1 MHENVGCM
9 NSGFLDYVR
18 RISRFNLNILY
29 NFADIQSPNSLA
41 KYIHNISNRYSKP
54 FVKFSCNEVSD
65 DLIDIELF
73 GCEPGTYRN
82 FPEGKDGIFEA
93 YNGGTVY
100 LEEISKLPLFV
111 QYKLLDLIEEG
122 TLVKSGS
129 TKKNMVDVSLIV
141 STRNELKELIEKGL
155 FIKGLY
161 YSLFEIRV
169 SN

>member
-1 MHENVGCM
+1 MHENVRCM
-9 NSGFLDYVR
+9 DSSFLDYVR

-29 NFADIQSPNSLA
+29 NFADIQSHSSLA

-54 FVKFSCNEVSD
+54 FVKFNCNEVSD
-65 DLIDIELF
+65 NLIDIELF

-82 FPEGKDGIFEA
+82 FPEGKEGIFET

-100 LEEISKLPLFV
+100 LEGVSKLPLFV

-122 TLVKSGS
+122 ILVKSGS
-129 TKKNMVDVSLIV
+129 IKKIMVDVNIIV
-141 STRNELKELIEKGL
+141 STGNELKELIERGL

-161 YSLFEIRV
+161 YSLTEIKV
-169 SN
+169 YS